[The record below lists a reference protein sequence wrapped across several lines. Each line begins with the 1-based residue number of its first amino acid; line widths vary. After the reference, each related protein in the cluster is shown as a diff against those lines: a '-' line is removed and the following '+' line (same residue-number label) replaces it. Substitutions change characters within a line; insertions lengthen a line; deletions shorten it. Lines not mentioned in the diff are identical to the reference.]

1 MLFPSGFS
9 VHSLRG
15 QDNALQLAVM
25 VFNILSALGFFFL
38 AAILLTALLSS
49 RVRRVST
56 WYGYILAWMAF
67 CIPPSLVIGHQT
79 HLDSPPSF
87 QSCVVDSALMYA
99 SRPFAGFATLSLV
112 LQMYLNVSTR
122 LKHGEVGKKW
132 LFGLIALPPA
142 MYLFMFLWTLAVGIN
157 NPSQV
162 ELEPTGFYCHLN
174 NPVPAIV
181 GAALVVFTTSLA
193 LIVEGLTVLLLYR
206 NWRAFRILQRRD
218 EHAVSLSLIIRVS
231 VFAILPIA
239 GLALSFTTYVPNLPA
254 AFFPAYNILLAS
266 FPAAAAIIFG
276 SQMDIL
282 GVWMF
287 WRRSYEM
294 DSEGKLD
301 LRHSTTNSSS
311 A

>member
-1 MLFPSGFS
+1 MVFPSGFS

-15 QDNALQLAVM
+15 QDSALRVAVM
-25 VFNILSALGFFFL
+25 VFNILSAVGFFFL

-49 RVRRVST
+49 RVKRVSA

-67 CIPPSLVIGHQT
+67 CIPPSLVLGHQT

-99 SRPFAGFATLSLV
+99 SRPFAGFATLSLL

-122 LKHGEVGKKW
+122 LRHGEVRLNW
-132 LFGLIALPPA
+132 IFFLIALPPG
-142 MYLFMFLWTLAVGIN
+142 MFLFMFLWTLAVGIA

-181 GAALVVFTTSLA
+181 GAALVVLATSSA
-193 LIVEGLTVLLLYR
+193 LLVEGLTMLLLSR

-231 VFAILPIA
+231 VFGILPII
-239 GLALSFTTYVPNLPA
+239 GLGLSFTTYVPNLPK
-254 AFFPAYNILLAS
+254 AFFLAYNILLAS
-266 FPAAAAIIFG
+266 FPAAAALIFG
-276 SQMDIL
+276 SQMDII

-287 WRRSYEM
+287 WRRDEIGEKP
-294 DSEGKLD
+294 DPG
-301 LRHSTTNSSS
+301 RSTTNSS
-311 A
+311 AA